1 MTEKDYN
8 CFSYNQMTFLVE
20 GGSKP
25 VHVMMH
31 SKTKRTFWIFKRNEL
46 LNTLLDKWMEGSNKL
61 NSIE

>member
-1 MTEKDYN
+1 MSEKDYN

-31 SKTKRTFWIFKRNEL
+31 SKTKRTFWIFKRTEL
-46 LNTLLDKWMEGSNKL
+46 LHTLLEEWTSRALNH
-61 NSIE
+61 NSIK